1 MKEIRPCKKCGRP
14 AEKRIRPQGTF
25 YWICDFCASVASRV
39 QEYRRLS
46 TDELLDRKEKI
57 VDSHDAGLRAI
68 EEVLRRRTPLA

>member
-1 MKEIRPCKKCGRP
+1 
-14 AEKRIRPQGTF
+14 
-25 YWICDFCASVASRV
+25 V